1 MTYQEC
7 KQNLYNLEIMA
18 DIPDKWKEEV
28 PFLVEEENGTKYI
41 AFLYCIPKNGVTK
54 IAGLILISVDN
65 LDVQVYST
73 EEIEGRFGAS
83 SQYCQALDI
92 QNYTEYFIR
101 KEQYEQLFAKY
112 VNAKG
117 NISGE
122 EKVLLK
128 KLFLSMFSKEQY
140 NKVISYLGN
149 SYINQLN
156 S

>member
-112 VNAKG
+112 VNAEG

-140 NKVISYLGN
+140 NKVISYLGH

>member
-7 KQNLYNLEIMA
+7 KQSLYNLEIMA

-28 PFLVEEENGTKYI
+28 PFLVEDENGTKHI

-54 IAGLILISVDN
+54 IAGMILISVDN
-65 LDVQVYST
+65 LDVQVYSI
-73 EEIEGRFGAS
+73 EEIERRFGAS
-83 SQYCQALDI
+83 LQCCQAIEI
-92 QNYTEYFIR
+92 QNYTDYFNR
-101 KEQYEQLFAKY
+101 KEQYEQRFAKF

-122 EKVLLK
+122 EKALLK
-128 KLFLSMFSKEQY
+128 ELFLSMFSKEQY
-140 NKVISYLGN
+140 DKVISHLGN
-149 SYINQLN
+149 SYIKLLN

>member
-7 KQNLYNLEIMA
+7 KQSLYNSEIMA
-18 DIPDKWKEEV
+18 NIPDKWKEEV
-28 PFLVEEENGTKYI
+28 PFLVEEENGTKHI
-41 AFLYCIPKNGVTK
+41 AFLYCSSKNGVTK
-54 IAGLILISVDN
+54 IVGLILVSLDN

-92 QNYTEYFIR
+92 QNYTEYFNR
-101 KEQYEQLFAKY
+101 KEQYERLFAKY
-112 VNAKG
+112 VNSKG
-117 NISGE
+117 DVSTE
-122 EKVLLK
+122 EKVLLQ

-140 NKVISYLGN
+140 EKVISYVGN
-149 SYINQLN
+149 SYIKLLR

>member
-1 MTYQEC
+1 MKKIFSIITVLLSFSLQGFAQQYI
-7 KQNLYNLEIMA
+7 NLYQ
-18 DIPDKWKEEV
+18 D
-28 PFLVEEENGTKYI
+28 
-41 AFLYCIPKNGVTK
+41 
-54 IAGLILISVDN
+54 
-65 LDVQVYST
+65 DVVIKQYST

-140 NKVISYLGN
+140 DKAISYLGN